1 MEKNRLKKDKIRAV
15 LKALPKT
22 EIHLHL
28 EGLASVETIWSLKTK
43 HRLDFPNIQSKE
55 DLYQRFKVKN
65 LNDFIDLFINVVQNS
80 FQQEDDIKL
89 LIEDARSYLKRN
101 NITYT
106 EIFFAPSKF
115 VRNGFS
121 FPKILD
127 ILDDGAKQ
135 LFEEEGL
142 RVRYIIDVSRTFGP
156 ENAMQ
161 NLDLTLQNRKD
172 SVIGIGLGGAEDKGP
187 AQDYKE
193 VFRKAKA
200 NGLHLV
206 AHAGED
212 VGPSSIWHSLQ
223 YLEVERIGHGISAI
237 KDQKLMDFLAEK
249 QIPLEICP
257 KSNIITGRYV
267 TTYKEH
273 PIRPFYDQGL
283 KVTLNTDDPT
293 IFGAELVDE
302 YMTLITEGVFTFQE
316 DLQLMKNTLEA
327 TFLSQEEKEA
337 AWNTFLDSV
346 SNIGA
351 IPELNK

>member
-135 LFEEEGL
+135 LFEEERL